1 MDKCKQD
8 GKIIL
13 VNIIIPMLVNK
24 RVIHDDIL
32 RIAADHKK
40 YEVCLEVVDWH
51 ASDYQFQPYGSVGFW
66 RDRFIESN

>member
-13 VNIIIPMLVNK
+13 VNIIIPMLANK

-32 RIAADHKK
+32 IVSADHKK
-40 YEVCLEVVDWH
+40 YEVCLEVVD
-51 ASDYQFQPYGSVGFW
+51 
-66 RDRFIESN
+66 